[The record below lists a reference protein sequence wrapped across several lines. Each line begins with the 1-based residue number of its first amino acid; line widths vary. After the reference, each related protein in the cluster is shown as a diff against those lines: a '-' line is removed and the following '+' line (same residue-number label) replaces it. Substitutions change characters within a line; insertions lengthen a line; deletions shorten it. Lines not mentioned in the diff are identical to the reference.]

1 MTLPQF
7 GLGEGFADEESID
20 SSTPLRPYGL
30 VGVTTTGPVALF
42 GWVDGWLGESHRA
55 RVNKTEIPIER
66 SASFTDHAVKR
77 PTRIVLDGW
86 VSDVVPLAYWKYG
99 DTAVTP
105 AARPSP
111 SRPTE
116 AWRTIER
123 VMAAFE
129 PMRVFTHLGIY
140 RDMLIVDAEAHVD
153 KTTGLGIRCTI
164 TLEEVFTSVPLSG
177 PTFVEPTVDPESPQ
191 SAPIDR
197 LGENRYGIIRES
209 EYLPFTNDWQQS
221 SRIFPSR
228 GTFEYNNYANLKDV
242 NGLSFYH
249 KTDFFYPFYTYR
261 AEEGRIVSVE
271 GAETGEAAERFSEK
285 FPWLNRFI
293 TGLALR
299 DGNTV
304 PPTVTANI
312 PVAQI
317 QFKQVALTEAARHIM
332 SIQLSRPRHAS
343 DPVPEMSSPRTPV
356 PIVSPYVYDP
366 NPAPPRPTV
375 LVNMVL
381 YWNPSENR
389 WFYSGH
395 FIRPE
400 RLEERF
406 TSVSTRFPIGGEGA
420 GRSVT
425 DIGGRVGGRI
435 GDTHLRVTFGGP
447 VTIGQKLLFSPDFD
461 EDIVVVPVRRLPTP
475 PSLVRAEEEVV
486 YSSDSFTDAPFD
498 RQAFMSGEYA
508 LLVLNA
514 RQGRFWVWPPQ
525 NETLRQLAWRQEDEV
540 QRPLR

>member
-7 GLGEGFADEESID
+7 GLGADEFADVEGID
-20 SSTPLRPYGL
+20 SVRTPLRPFGL

-99 DTAVTP
+99 DDAVTR
-105 AARPSP
+105 AATPSP

-153 KTTGLGIRCTI
+153 KTTGLGVRCTI

-177 PTFVEPTVDPESPQ
+177 PTFVEPTVDPDAVS
-191 SAPIDR
+191 SVAIDR

-261 AEEGRIVSVE
+261 AEEGRIVSVDA
-271 GAETGEAAERFSEK
+271 AEAGEAAGRFSAK

-293 TGLALR
+293 TALSLR
-299 DGNTV
+299 DGRVV
-304 PPTVTANI
+304 PPTITANI
-312 PVAQI
+312 PVSQI

-343 DPVPEMSSPRTPV
+343 DPVPEASSPTSPQ

-366 NPAPPRPTV
+366 NPAPPRPAV

-400 RLEERF
+400 RREERF
-406 TSVSTRFPIGGEGA
+406 ASDVVRFPIGDEGA
-420 GRSVT
+420 SRT
-425 DIGGRVGGRI
+425 VGGI
-435 GDTHLRVTFGGP
+435 GNANLRVVFGGP

-461 EDIVVVPVRRLPTP
+461 EDLVVVPVRRLPTP
-475 PSLVRAEEEVV
+475 SSLVEEEEEVV
-486 YSSDSFTDAPFD
+486 YSSDRFIDGAFD
-498 RQAFMSGEYA
+498 RGAFMSGEYV

-514 RQGRFWVWPPQ
+514 RQGRFWAWPPH
-525 NETLRQLAWRQEDEV
+525 NETLRQLAWRREDEV

>member
-1 MTLPQF
+1 MAQAPF
-7 GLGEGFADEESID
+7 GLGTDEFTDVESID
-20 SSTPLRPYGL
+20 AVTTPLRPYGL

-99 DTAVTP
+99 DDAVTR

-153 KTTGLGIRCTI
+153 KTTGLGVRCTI

-177 PTFVEPTVDPESPQ
+177 PTFVEPTVDAVS
-191 SAPIDR
+191 SAAIDR

-271 GAETGEAAERFSEK
+271 ATEAGEAAGRFSAK

-293 TGLALR
+293 TGLSLR
-299 DGNTV
+299 DGRVV

-312 PVAQI
+312 PVSQI

-343 DPVPEMSSPRTPV
+343 DPVPEASSPTSPQ

-366 NPAPPRPTV
+366 NPAPPRPAV

-400 RLEERF
+400 RREERF
-406 TSVSTRFPIGGEGA
+406 ASDVVRFPIGDEGA
-420 GRSVT
+420 SRT
-425 DIGGRVGGRI
+425 VGGI
-435 GDTHLRVTFGGP
+435 GNANLRVVFGGP

-461 EDIVVVPVRRLPTP
+461 EDLVVVPVRRLPTP
-475 PSLVRAEEEVV
+475 PSLVREEEEVV
-486 YSSDSFTDAPFD
+486 YSSDSFIDGVFD
-498 RQAFMSGEYA
+498 RGAFMSGEYA

-514 RQGRFWVWPPQ
+514 RQGRFWAWPPH
-525 NETLRQLAWRQEDEV
+525 NETLRQLAWRREDEV